1 MEVMGATPEGCWSA
15 EWETVL
21 GKMEKEEA
29 GRDQDVGTMRWQEA
43 DLDVQEK
50 SVQIPRKRG

>member
-1 MEVMGATPEGCWSA
+1 M
-15 EWETVL
+15 
-21 GKMEKEEA
+21 GKMEKDEA
-29 GRDQDVGTMRWQEA
+29 GRDQDVGTVMWQEA